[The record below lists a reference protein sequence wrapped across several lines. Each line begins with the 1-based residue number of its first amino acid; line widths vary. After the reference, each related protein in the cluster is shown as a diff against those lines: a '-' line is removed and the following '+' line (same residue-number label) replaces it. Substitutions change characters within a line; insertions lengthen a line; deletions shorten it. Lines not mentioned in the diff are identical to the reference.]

1 MLRPRTQSHLS
12 REGDKVFLQR
22 ENRQFCH
29 SVKQSRVGSPNGHPP
44 QRLQHIR
51 VSVGCALVA
60 LSAISSPAY
69 SQVLEIA
76 PDGTVFRRDG
86 AGAATWEVADPSA
99 AKPEEEAVGPELPVQ
114 AITTVGR
121 AQTPSRYAGM
131 VEQAASL
138 AGISPALLSALV
150 WKESRWNAAA
160 VSPKG
165 AIGLTQLMPGT
176 ARELGV
182 NPNDPFQNLV
192 GGARYFRQVLDAF
205 DYDVEKALAA
215 YNAGPD
221 RVRKANGVPRIAETQ
236 LYVASV
242 INRASTI
249 QSRGEQ

>member
-1 MLRPRTQSHLS
+1 
-12 REGDKVFLQR
+12 VILQR

-29 SVKQSRVGSPNGHPP
+29 FVSLSRVGSMFGCPTPQL
-44 QRLQHIR
+44 QRLRASLIC
-51 VSVGCALVA
+51 VLLG

-86 AGAATWEVADPSA
+86 GGAATWQVADPSA
-99 AKPEEEAVGPELPVQ
+99 ATPVEEVNVPDLPGEAV
-114 AITTVGR
+114 TTIGR
-121 AQTPSRYAGM
+121 AEVPARYGAM
-131 VEQAASL
+131 VERAAGL
-138 AGISPALLSALV
+138 AGVSPALLSALV
-150 WKESRWNAAA
+150 WKESRWNPAA

-182 NPNDPFQNLV
+182 NPSDPFQNLI
-192 GGARYFRQVLDAF
+192 GGARYFRQVLESF

-236 LYVASV
+236 LYVTSV

>member
-1 MLRPRTQSHLS
+1 MI
-12 REGDKVFLQR
+12 LQR

-29 SVKQSRVGSPNGHPP
+29 SISLPRAGFLLGCPTP
-44 QRLQHIR
+44 QLHHLRASLA
-51 VSVGCALVA
+51 CALIGLA
-60 LSAISSPAY
+60 AISSPAY

-86 AGAATWEVADPSA
+86 GGAATWEVANPSVA
-99 AKPEEEAVGPELPVQ
+99 TPVEEANVPDLPGEAV
-114 AITTVGR
+114 TTIGHAEVP
-121 AQTPSRYAGM
+121 ARYSAM
-131 VEQAASL
+131 VEQAAGL
-138 AGISPALLSALV
+138 AGVSSALLSALV
-150 WKESRWNAAA
+150 WKESRWNPAA

-192 GGARYFRQVLDAF
+192 GGARYFRQVLELF

-242 INRASTI
+242 INRTSSI

>member
-1 MLRPRTQSHLS
+1 
-12 REGDKVFLQR
+12 VFLQR

-29 SVKQSRVGSPNGHPP
+29 NVRSSRVGSRSGRPA
-44 QRLQHIR
+44 QRSQHVR
-51 VSVGCALVA
+51 TFVGSALLA
-60 LSAISSPAY
+60 LTAISSPAY

-86 AGAATWEVADPSA
+86 AGAATWELADPSA
-99 AKPEEEAVGPELPVQ
+99 AQPAEEVIAPDVPVE

-121 AQTPSRYAGM
+121 AEVPSRYAAM
-131 VEQAASL
+131 VEHAAGL

-150 WKESRWNAAA
+150 WQESRWNPSA

-165 AIGLTQLMPGT
+165 AMGLTQLMPGT

-182 NPNDPFQNLV
+182 NPADPFQNLV

-205 DYDVEKALAA
+205 DNDVEKALAA
-215 YNAGPD
+215 YNAGPG

-242 INRASTI
+242 VKRASTI
-249 QSRGEQ
+249 QSRGEE

>member
-1 MLRPRTQSHLS
+1 
-12 REGDKVFLQR
+12 VILQR

-29 SVKQSRVGSPNGHPP
+29 SVSLSRVGSRFGCPTP
-44 QRLQHIR
+44 QLHHWRAFL
-51 VSVGCALVA
+51 
-60 LSAISSPAY
+60 LSLSFAVFAISSPAQ

-76 PDGTVFRRDG
+76 PDGTVLRRDG

-99 AKPEEEAVGPELPVQ
+99 AAPAEEVNVPDLPGEAL
-114 AITTVGR
+114 TTIGR
-121 AQTPSRYAGM
+121 AEVPARYAAM
-131 VEQAASL
+131 VEQAAGL
-138 AGISPALLSALV
+138 AGVSPALLSALV
-150 WKESRWNAAA
+150 WKESRWNPAA

-182 NPNDPFQNLV
+182 NPSDSFQNLV
-192 GGARYFRQVLDAF
+192 GGARYFRQVLESF
-205 DYDVEKALAA
+205 DYNVEKALAA

-236 LYVASV
+236 LYVTSV

-249 QSRGEQ
+249 QSRGEE

>member
-1 MLRPRTQSHLS
+1 M
-12 REGDKVFLQR
+12 FLQR

-29 SVKQSRVGSPNGHPP
+29 SVEQSRVGSRVGHPL
-44 QRLQHIR
+44 QRLHPFR
-51 VSVGCALVA
+51 VSIGCALFA
-60 LSAISSPAY
+60 LTAISSPAY

-99 AKPEEEAVGPELPVQ
+99 TQPVEEANVPELPGE
-114 AITTVGR
+114 AITTVGS
-121 AQTPSRYAGM
+121 AQVPARYGAM
-131 VEQAASL
+131 VERAAGL

-150 WKESRWNAAA
+150 WKESRWNPGA

-165 AIGLTQLMPGT
+165 ATGLTQLMPGT

-192 GGARYFRQVLDAF
+192 GGARYFRQVLETF

-236 LYVASV
+236 MYVAS
-242 INRASTI
+242 IMKRASTI
-249 QSRGEQ
+249 QSRGEE

>member
-1 MLRPRTQSHLS
+1 M
-12 REGDKVFLQR
+12 FLHR

-29 SVKQSRVGSPNGHPP
+29 SVELSRLASCGRPRRRPLP
-44 QRLQHIR
+44 IR
-51 VSVGCALVA
+51 ISVACAWIA
-60 LSAISSPAY
+60 LAPLGSPAY

-86 AGAATWEVADPSA
+86 AGAATWEIANPSA
-99 AKPEEEAVGPELPVQ
+99 APVEEANVPEFPSEAL
-114 AITTVGR
+114 TTVGR
-121 AQTPSRYAGM
+121 AEVPPRYAAL
-131 VEQAASL
+131 VERAAGL

-150 WKESRWNAAA
+150 WQESRWNPSA

-165 AIGLTQLMPGT
+165 AMGLTQLMPGT
-176 ARELGV
+176 ARDLGV

-192 GGARYFRQVLDAF
+192 GGARYFRKVLESF

-221 RVRKANGVPRIAETQ
+221 RVRKANGVPRITETQ

-242 INRASTI
+242 MKRASAI
-249 QSRGEQ
+249 QSRGEE

>member
-1 MLRPRTQSHLS
+1 MI
-12 REGDKVFLQR
+12 LQR
-22 ENRQFCH
+22 ENRQFCQ
-29 SVKQSRVGSPNGHPP
+29 SASLSRVGSVFGGPTRQLH
-44 QRLQHIR
+44 RLR
-51 VSVGCALVA
+51 APLGCALLA
-60 LSAISSPAY
+60 LFTISSPAY

-86 AGAATWEVADPSA
+86 AGAATWEVADPSSA
-99 AKPEEEAVGPELPVQ
+99 APVEEVNVPDLPGEAL
-114 AITTVGR
+114 TTIGR
-121 AQTPSRYAGM
+121 ADVPARYAAM
-131 VEQAASL
+131 VEHAAGL

-150 WKESRWNAAA
+150 WKESRWNPSA

-165 AIGLTQLMPGT
+165 AMGLTQLMPGT

-182 NPNDPFQNLV
+182 NPSDSFQNLV
-192 GGARYFRQVLDAF
+192 GGARYFRQVLESF

-236 LYVASV
+236 LYVTSV

>member
-1 MLRPRTQSHLS
+1 MI
-12 REGDKVFLQR
+12 LQR
-22 ENRQFCH
+22 ENRQFCQSA
-29 SVKQSRVGSPNGHPP
+29 SVSRVGSVCGRPTP
-44 QRLQHIR
+44 QLHRLR
-51 VSVGCALVA
+51 VPLGCVLLALFT
-60 LSAISSPAY
+60 ISSPAY

-76 PDGTVFRRDG
+76 SDGTVFRRDG

-99 AKPEEEAVGPELPVQ
+99 AAPVEEVNVPDLPGEAL
-114 AITTVGR
+114 TTIGR
-121 AQTPSRYAGM
+121 ADVPARYAAM
-131 VEQAASL
+131 VEHAAGL

-150 WKESRWNAAA
+150 WKESRWNPSA

-165 AIGLTQLMPGT
+165 AMGLTQLMPGT

-182 NPNDPFQNLV
+182 NPSDSFQNLV
-192 GGARYFRQVLDAF
+192 GGARYFRQVLESF

-236 LYVASV
+236 LYVTSV